1 MRLQLSILTTCA
13 ISVLTVTASN
23 ADSYLC
29 IAEAAGGVAL
39 DNGKWTGTSFKVND
53 EKYII
58 TSKDNRNYSIKI
70 MGDDSNL
77 FTCERTSSGGELS
90 TRIIC
95 GGLGYGAIFDFKTNR
110 FQYYYSFGFL
120 DGQDDGKNTPSIT
133 VAKCSEI
140 EVN

>member
-1 MRLQLSILTTCA
+1 MRLQLSILTTCV
-13 ISVLTVTASN
+13 ISVLFVLESN

-29 IAEAAGGVAL
+29 ISEASGGVAL
-39 DNGKWTGTSFKVND
+39 NNGKWIGTSFRVND

-58 TSKDNRNYSIKI
+58 TSKDNRNYSIKLI
-70 MGDDSNL
+70 GDNSNL
-77 FTCERTSSGGELS
+77 FTCERASTGGELS

-95 GGLGYGAIFDFKTNR
+95 GGLGYGAIFDFTTNR
-110 FQYYYSFGFL
+110 FQYYYSFGFIE
-120 DGQDDGKNTPSIT
+120 GQDDGKNTPSIT

>member
-1 MRLQLSILTTCA
+1 MRLRLSILTTCA
-13 ISVLTVTASN
+13 MSVLAVTDSN

-39 DNGKWTGTSFKVND
+39 DNGKWIGTSFRVND

-58 TSKDNRNYSIKI
+58 SSKDKRNYSIKI
-70 MGDDSNL
+70 IGGKNNL
-77 FTCERTSSGGELS
+77 FTCERIYYDGELS
-90 TRIIC
+90 NRIIC

-110 FQYYYSFGFL
+110 FQYYYGFGFL
-120 DGQDDGKNTPSIT
+120 EGQDDGKNTPSIT